1 MKKVNYILYIL
12 MGLAFLSAGF
22 SIFINANNGY
32 SAWVWQL
39 ATMLWIINSYIQQR
53 TIQRYER
60 ND

>member
-1 MKKVNYILYIL
+1 MKKVNYIL
-12 MGLAFLSAGF
+12 MVLAFLSAGF
-22 SIFINANNGY
+22 SIFLNVNNGY

-39 ATMLWIINSYIQQR
+39 ATMLWIINSFIQQR

>member
-1 MKKVNYILYIL
+1 